1 MAIKSRDEWR
11 FNDFG
16 DYKLNKSK
24 LITNYV
30 NLMIDRCRKIF
41 KYKNL
46 PDTIKERE
54 LVEILQNNGYAIIT
68 EVNGKLYAFRGGL
81 GGIPDE
87 YYEPTIAIVNNP
99 YLNFNKTLKINEEC
113 IIMRND
119 SVMNGLLNIH
129 LKYAKLLAEIDI
141 SFYKSIINTRKF
153 SLIVADNEKAY
164 QSALKY
170 SEDVLESED
179 NSIILGSPLFENIK
193 KFDYTTESN
202 IKDLIELRQ
211 YLLSNW
217 YIELG
222 LNSNFNMKRETLTDE
237 ELGVNSFTLKPFID
251 DMYDTQK
258 EAIEAINEKYN
269 LNIEIEKNSSWAL
282 IDKMDKLNQDNQDK
296 KPLEPTDNQ
305 EKEVT
310 SDDEI

>member
-1 MAIKSRDEWR
+1 
-11 FNDFG
+11 
-16 DYKLNKSK
+16 
-24 LITNYV
+24 
-30 NLMIDRCRKIF
+30 
-41 KYKNL
+41 
-46 PDTIKERE
+46 
-54 LVEILQNNGYAIIT
+54 
-68 EVNGKLYAFRGGL
+68 
-81 GGIPDE
+81 
-87 YYEPTIAIVNNP
+87 
-99 YLNFNKTLKINEEC
+99 
-113 IIMRND
+113 
-119 SVMNGLLNIH
+119 MNGLLNIH

-282 IDKMDKLNQDNQDK
+282 IDKMDNLNQDKN
-296 KPLEPTDNQ
+296 PLDPTDDKNPVDPTENL

>member
-87 YYEPTIAIVNNP
+87 YYEPTIAIVNNI
-99 YLNFNKTLKINEEC
+99 LL
-113 IIMRND
+113 II
-119 SVMNGLLNIH
+119 
-129 LKYAKLLAEIDI
+129 
-141 SFYKSIINTRKF
+141 T
-153 SLIVADNEKAY
+153 
-164 QSALKY
+164 
-170 SEDVLESED
+170 
-179 NSIILGSPLFENIK
+179 
-193 KFDYTTESN
+193 
-202 IKDLIELRQ
+202 
-211 YLLSNW
+211 
-217 YIELG
+217 
-222 LNSNFNMKRETLTDE
+222 
-237 ELGVNSFTLKPFID
+237 NSFF
-251 DMYDTQK
+251 
-258 EAIEAINEKYN
+258 
-269 LNIEIEKNSSWAL
+269 L
-282 IDKMDKLNQDNQDK
+282 IYCFYFNYVDWL
-296 KPLEPTDNQ
+296 
-305 EKEVT
+305 V
-310 SDDEI
+310 IY